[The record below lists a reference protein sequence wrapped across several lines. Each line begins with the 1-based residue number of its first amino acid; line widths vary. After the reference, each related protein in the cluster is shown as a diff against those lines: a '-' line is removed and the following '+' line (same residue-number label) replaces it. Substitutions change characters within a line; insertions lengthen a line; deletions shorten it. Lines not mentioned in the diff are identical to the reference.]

1 MRRLIRELEEMNYG
15 LGIYKNA
22 KVPTHV
28 EIITIT
34 EVLISIVGVY
44 DFDWLIH
51 VEIEKAEAFI
61 HFLVT
66 IVTTVAHDLMITVMV
81 KNVLHFIKTD

>member
-44 DFDWLIH
+44 DFD
-51 VEIEKAEAFI
+51 
-61 HFLVT
+61 
-66 IVTTVAHDLMITVMV
+66 
-81 KNVLHFIKTD
+81 